1 MIDQAGL
8 SVSGIGDTSAHRNGA
23 LLTVQGLSK
32 AFSATQ
38 ALSEVDLTLGRGEI
52 LALLGENGAGKSTLI
67 KILAGV
73 HKPDAGRIFYRGE
86 DATQTPQHLPIA
98 FIHQDL
104 GLVEWM
110 TVAENICLTLGYP
123 RRFGLI
129 DFRAAERR
137 ALAALAVLGADIDP
151 DIRIQRLGRTE
162 KSLVAIARALA
173 AHCEVLVLDEPTA
186 SLPADEVAR
195 LFTALRRLRAEG
207 VGMIYVSHRLDE
219 VFEIADRMV
228 VLRDGRVAGER
239 RTAEVTAEEVILLIV
254 GGEAAELFRRPER
267 RAGRPRLVLEGL
279 RVGEVGPIDAT
290 IHAGEVVG
298 LAGLRGGGQEVVGR
312 ALFGLAEPTAGR
324 ILLDGVPAAIGS
336 PQAAMKSGVVLVC
349 GDRTAESI
357 IPYRTVAENLF
368 VNPLAKGSSLFSY
381 LAPRR
386 ERVAALKLGQ
396 MVGLR
401 PNDPGL
407 LIEALSG
414 GNQQKVVV
422 GRALDLGGKL
432 YIFED
437 PTAGVDV
444 GAKVE
449 IYGLF
454 EEALAREAAI
464 IIVSTDFEE
473 IAKVCHRAIVFD
485 HGAVASEL
493 STVELSIANLLA
505 AASASL
511 AGSSVAEPAT
521 A

>member
-1 MIDQAGL
+1 MMDEAGL
-8 SVSGIGDTSAHRNGA
+8 PESPIAGAAEESGA
-23 LLTVQGLSK
+23 LLAVHGVSK
-32 AFSATQ
+32 AFAATQ
-38 ALSEVDLTLGRGEI
+38 ALAEVSLTLRRGEI

-73 HKPDAGRIFYRGE
+73 HKPDAGRILFRGA
-86 DATQTPQHLPIA
+86 DATAALTRLPIA

-123 RRFGLI
+123 RRFGLV

-137 ALAALAVLGADIDP
+137 ARAALSVLGADIDP
-151 DIRIQRLGRTE
+151 DIRIQSLSRTE

-173 AHCEVLVLDEPTA
+173 AECEVLVLDEPTA

-195 LFTALRRLRAEG
+195 LFAALRRLRANG

-219 VFEIADRMV
+219 VFEIADRVV

-239 RTAEVTAEEVILLIV
+239 DIGAVTAEEIILLIV
-254 GGEAAELFRRPER
+254 GREAAQVFRRPAR
-267 RAGRPRLVLEGL
+267 REGAARLVLEGL
-279 RVGEVGPIDAT
+279 RIGEVGPIDAS

-298 LAGLRGGGQEVVGR
+298 LAGLRGAGQERVGR
-312 ALFGLAEPTAGR
+312 ALFGLAPPSAGR
-324 ILLDGVPAAIGS
+324 ILLDGIPIAPQS
-336 PQAAMKSGVVLVC
+336 PRAAMAGGIVLVC
-349 GDRTAESI
+349 GDRAAESM
-357 IPYRTVAENLF
+357 IPYRTVVENFF
-368 VNPLAKGSSLFSY
+368 VNPLAKGRGLFSY
-381 LAPRR
+381 LAPGA
-386 ERVAALKLGQ
+386 ERNAASRLGQ

-422 GRALDLGGKL
+422 GRALDLAGRL
-432 YIFED
+432 YVFED

-444 GAKVE
+444 GAKAE

-454 EEALAREAAI
+454 EAALAAGAAI

-473 IAKVCHRAIVFD
+473 IAKVCHRALVFD
-485 HGAVASEL
+485 HGAVAGEL
-493 STVELSIANLLA
+493 ASADLSIANLLA

-511 AGSSVAEPAT
+511 AGETRIA
-521 A
+521 

>member
-8 SVSGIGDTSAHRNGA
+8 SVSGIGDTSAQRNGA

-38 ALSEVDLTLGRGEI
+38 ALSAVDLTLGRGEI

-123 RRFGLI
+123 RRFGLV

-137 ALAALAVLGADIDP
+137 ALAALSVLGADIDP

-173 AHCEVLVLDEPTA
+173 ARCEVLVLDEPTA

-267 RAGRPRLVLEGL
+267 RAGQPRLVLVGL
-279 RVGEVGPIDAT
+279 RVGDVGPIDAT

-298 LAGLRGGGQEVVGR
+298 LAGLRGGGQEAVGR

-336 PQAAMKSGVVLVC
+336 PRAAMKSGVVLVC
-349 GDRTAESI
+349 GDRSAESI

-386 ERVAALKLGQ
+386 ERIAALKLGQ

-485 HGAVASEL
+485 HGAVAREL
-493 STVELSIANLLA
+493 STGELSIANLLA

-521 A
+521 V